1 MSGRNSDPRKPV
13 VVRPGFLGRTR
24 AMSSGGSSGWEATT
38 IGFTLVGCIVA
49 CSALGYWL
57 DNHFKTSYWLPIL
70 FLVGVIAGFREMFV
84 VLGRISKEQ
93 EQKKLEQREK
103 VQLAPNPVPDIEPIA
118 EPQARERIFKVPPP
132 PVAGEKIQESERAE
146 EKAAPESVED
156 LLARLMEDGRD
167 ESRDENELDKPQ

>member
-1 MSGRNSDPRKPV
+1 
-13 VVRPGFLGRTR
+13 
-24 AMSSGGSSGWEATT
+24 
-38 IGFTLVGCIVA
+38 
-49 CSALGYWL
+49 
-57 DNHFKTSYWLPIL
+57 
-70 FLVGVIAGFREMFV
+70 MFV